1 MLDHIAQ
8 RRRSAVLWAA
18 RRAPLALALM
28 MAGACSGETRP
39 RSGPAGAGGEG
50 ASAGS
55 DAASDGGTGGS
66 TGGTRGHDA
75 ASLPPASD
83 AAPTVDD
90 AAPRADLAA
99 PDTAPSLPPPPG
111 ACAKLFGAGAVTD
124 WAHYDDRGTLVYKA
138 LDARGDRIMD
148 FSSAGYL
155 GGGVALPEVPT
166 VMTIGP
172 SGGDDSAVIQAALDA
187 LAQRPL
193 DSKGLRGA
201 LLLKAGKYTA
211 TRTINIGASGVVL
224 RGSGAG
230 VEGTVI
236 DLTALSH
243 LFLAIRGA
251 GRRAT
256 AGAPATITDDYV
268 PSGARSFTV
277 NDASAFEVGD
287 AVLVNRP
294 VTAPW
299 VHFMGMDTLVRSGA
313 AQLWMAVGSVQT
325 WERSITALGGNR
337 VTLDIPL
344 SDSLDAQYAPG
355 ATMQKY
361 SFDGRLSQ
369 VGVETLRVTAPVRS
383 AAQANDPGTGGSQ
396 LLNMTNTVDS
406 WIKGV
411 AGHNTVEGFHIE
423 SGTRRITVEDCAIT
437 HDPTAYFTT
446 AAPFDY
452 SVSGSQVLVQRS
464 SSRGGN
470 DIFTYATSH
479 TPGPN
484 VVLNFTGQG
493 RAALQPHQRW
503 ATGLLVDNSSGDQA
517 GTGLTA
523 AIAFIN
529 RGTAGSGQGWSQ
541 GWSVAWN
548 CTAPAFLIQ
557 QPPGGANWAL
567 GCTGKPSAPTGAPG
581 VPGPPMPNG
590 IFESMNAPVGPKSL
604 YLAQLCER
612 LGPQALVNIGYR

>member
-1 MLDHIAQ
+1 M
-8 RRRSAVLWAA
+8 
-18 RRAPLALALM
+18 PK
-28 MAGACSGETRP
+28 
-39 RSGPAGAGGEG
+39 
-50 ASAGS
+50 
-55 DAASDGGTGGS
+55 GGTGGV
-66 TGGTRGHDA
+66 
-75 ASLPPASD
+75 LPAD

-90 AAPRADLAA
+90 AAPPADLAA
-99 PDTAPSLPPPPG
+99 PDTAPLMPPPPG
-111 ACAKLFGAGAVTD
+111 ACAKLFGAGAITE
-124 WAHYDDRGTLVYKA
+124 WARYDESGTLLYKP

-155 GGGVALPEVPT
+155 GGGVALPEVPA

-172 SGGDDSAVIQAALDA
+172 SGGDDSAAIQAALDA
-187 LAQRPL
+187 VAQRPL

-211 TRTINIGASGVVL
+211 TKTITITASGVVL

-230 VEGTVI
+230 VDGTVI

-243 LFLAIRGA
+243 LFLNIRGP
-251 GRRAT
+251 GRRT
-256 AGAPATITDDYV
+256 AVGAPATISDAYV

-277 NDASAFEVGD
+277 DDASAFKVGD

-299 VHFMGMDTLVRSGA
+299 VHFMGMDTLVRAGA
-313 AQLWMAVGSVQT
+313 AQTWMAVGSVQSS
-325 WERSITALGGNR
+325 ERTITALGGNK

-344 SDSLDAQYAPG
+344 SDSLDAQYVRPPG

-361 SFDGRLSQ
+361 TFDGRLSQ

-383 AAQANDPGTGGSQ
+383 AAQAMDPGTGGSQ
-396 LLNMTNTVDS
+396 LLNMTDTVDS

-423 SGTRRITVEDCAIT
+423 GGTRRITVEDCEIT
-437 HDPTAYFTT
+437 HDPTDYSTT

-464 SSRGGN
+464 SSKGGN

-479 TPGPN
+479 NPGPN

-503 ATGLLVDNSSGDQA
+503 STGLLVDNASGDQA
-517 GTGLTA
+517 GTGVTA

-548 CTAPAFLIQ
+548 CTAPTFLIE
-557 QPPGGANWAL
+557 QPPGGTNWAL
-567 GCTGKPSAPTGAPG
+567 GCTGKLSAPTGAPG
-581 VPGPPMPNG
+581 VSGPPMPNG
-590 IFESMNAPVGPKSL
+590 IFESMNAPVGPRSL